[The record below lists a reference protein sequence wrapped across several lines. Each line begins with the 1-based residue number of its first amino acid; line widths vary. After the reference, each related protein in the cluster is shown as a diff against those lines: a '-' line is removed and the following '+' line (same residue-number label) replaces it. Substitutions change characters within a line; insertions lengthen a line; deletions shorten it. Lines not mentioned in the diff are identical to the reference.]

1 MKQAEQQVQ
10 VQQNQLRS
18 SLNSEK
24 FKWNNMEYYG
34 PGADRMMKID
44 LHKKNRAYKA
54 LRRLKLP
61 KKAPVEPEKDT
72 ANPYR
77 MPPRR
82 WFLTFMCMN
91 IPIAGW
97 IYLLCLAFGK
107 KENQLRDFAK
117 AYLVYKLVFL
127 AAALVI
133 LGILV
138 YVGLDLADKLLAYM
152 EML

>member
-1 MKQAEQQVQ
+1 
-10 VQQNQLRS
+10 
-18 SLNSEK
+18 
-24 FKWNNMEYYG
+24 
-34 PGADRMMKID
+34 
-44 LHKKNRAYKA
+44 
-54 LRRLKLP
+54 
-61 KKAPVEPEKDT
+61 
-72 ANPYR
+72 

-97 IYLLCLAFGK
+97 VYLLCLAFGK

-127 AAALVI
+127 AAALII

-138 YVGLDLADKLLAYM
+138 YIGLDLADKLLAYM

>member
-1 MKQAEQQVQ
+1 
-10 VQQNQLRS
+10 
-18 SLNSEK
+18 
-24 FKWNNMEYYG
+24 
-34 PGADRMMKID
+34 MMKID
-44 LHKKNRAYKA
+44 LHKKTGHTGAP
-54 LRRLKLP
+54 RLKLP

-107 KENQLRDFAK
+107 KENQL
-117 AYLVYKLVFL
+117 VFL
-127 AAALVI
+127 AAALII

-138 YVGLDLADKLLAYM
+138 YIGLDLADKLLAYM

>member
-1 MKQAEQQVQ
+1 
-10 VQQNQLRS
+10 
-18 SLNSEK
+18 
-24 FKWNNMEYYG
+24 
-34 PGADRMMKID
+34 MMKID
-44 LHKKNRAYKA
+44 LHKKTGHTGAPR
-54 LRRLKLP
+54 LRLP

-91 IPIAGW
+91 IPIVGW
-97 IYLLCLAFGK
+97 IYLLC
-107 KENQLRDFAK
+107 RDFAK

-127 AAALVI
+127 AAALII

-138 YVGLDLADKLLAYM
+138 YIGLDLADKLLAYM

>member
-1 MKQAEQQVQ
+1 
-10 VQQNQLRS
+10 
-18 SLNSEK
+18 
-24 FKWNNMEYYG
+24 
-34 PGADRMMKID
+34 MMKID
-44 LHKKNRAYKA
+44 LHKKTGHTGAP
-54 LRRLKLP
+54 RLKLP

-91 IPIAGW
+91 IPIVGW

-127 AAALVI
+127 AEA
-133 LGILV
+133 
-138 YVGLDLADKLLAYM
+138 
-152 EML
+152 

>member
-1 MKQAEQQVQ
+1 
-10 VQQNQLRS
+10 
-18 SLNSEK
+18 
-24 FKWNNMEYYG
+24 
-34 PGADRMMKID
+34 MMKID
-44 LHKKNRAYKA
+44 LHKKTGHTGAPR
-54 LRRLKLP
+54 LRLP

-91 IPIAGW
+91 IPIVGW

-117 AYLVYKLVFL
+117 AYLVISWYSWQ
-127 AAALVI
+127 AI
-133 LGILV
+133 ILV
-138 YVGLDLADKLLAYM
+138 LIHRSDPGDPQPRRWMA
-152 EML
+152 

>member
-1 MKQAEQQVQ
+1 
-10 VQQNQLRS
+10 
-18 SLNSEK
+18 
-24 FKWNNMEYYG
+24 
-34 PGADRMMKID
+34 MMKTD
-44 LHKKNRAYKA
+44 SHKKTGQI
-54 LRRLKLP
+54 
-61 KKAPVEPEKDT
+61 DT
-72 ANPYR
+72 NPYR

-117 AYLVYKLVFL
+117 AYLIYKLVFL

>member
-1 MKQAEQQVQ
+1 
-10 VQQNQLRS
+10 
-18 SLNSEK
+18 
-24 FKWNNMEYYG
+24 
-34 PGADRMMKID
+34 MMKTD
-44 LHKKNRAYKA
+44 LHKKAGHTGAPR
-54 LRRLKLP
+54 LRLP

-82 WFLTFMCMN
+82 WVLPFMCMN
-91 IPIAGW
+91 LPIAGW

-127 AAALVI
+127 AAALII

-138 YVGLDLADKLLAYM
+138 YIGLDLADKLLAYM

>member
-1 MKQAEQQVQ
+1 MKT
-10 VQQNQLRS
+10 
-18 SLNSEK
+18 
-24 FKWNNMEYYG
+24 
-34 PGADRMMKID
+34 D
-44 LHKKNRAYKA
+44 LHKIAGPLA
-54 LRRLKLP
+54 APRLKP
-61 KKAPVEPEKDT
+61 GKPACGESKREG
-72 ANPYR
+72 ANPYC
-77 MPPRR
+77 MPPRS
-82 WFLTFMCMN
+82 WFRTFMCTN

-117 AYLVYKLVFL
+117 AYLIYKLVFL

-138 YVGLDLADKLLAYM
+138 YMGLDLADKLLAYM

>member
-1 MKQAEQQVQ
+1 
-10 VQQNQLRS
+10 
-18 SLNSEK
+18 
-24 FKWNNMEYYG
+24 
-34 PGADRMMKID
+34 MMKTD
-44 LHKKNRAYKA
+44 SHKKTGQA
-54 LRRLKLP
+54 
-61 KKAPVEPEKDT
+61 DT
-72 ANPYR
+72 NPYR

-117 AYLVYKLVFL
+117 AYLIYKLVFL

>member
-1 MKQAEQQVQ
+1 MT
-10 VQQNQLRS
+10 N
-18 SLNSEK
+18 
-24 FKWNNMEYYG
+24 
-34 PGADRMMKID
+34 
-44 LHKKNRAYKA
+44 KKNSILKIASRP
-54 LRRLKLP
+54 RRLKDRSGDMEESRDKGLNEGY
-61 KKAPVEPEKDT
+61 A
-72 ANPYR
+72 

-127 AAALVI
+127 AAALII

-138 YVGLDLADKLLAYM
+138 YIGLDLADKLLAYM

>member
-1 MKQAEQQVQ
+1 
-10 VQQNQLRS
+10 
-18 SLNSEK
+18 
-24 FKWNNMEYYG
+24 
-34 PGADRMMKID
+34 MMKTD
-44 LHKKNRAYKA
+44 SHKKTGQA
-54 LRRLKLP
+54 
-61 KKAPVEPEKDT
+61 DT
-72 ANPYR
+72 NPYH

>member
-1 MKQAEQQVQ
+1 MCI
-10 VQQNQLRS
+10 R
-18 SLNSEK
+18 
-24 FKWNNMEYYG
+24 
-34 PGADRMMKID
+34 DR
-44 LHKKNRAYKA
+44 
-54 LRRLKLP
+54 P
-61 KKAPVEPEKDT
+61 KKAPAEPEKDT

-77 MPPRR
+77 MPPRS

-127 AAALVI
+127 AAALII

-138 YVGLDLADKLLAYM
+138 YIGLDLADKLLAYM

>member
-1 MKQAEQQVQ
+1 
-10 VQQNQLRS
+10 
-18 SLNSEK
+18 
-24 FKWNNMEYYG
+24 
-34 PGADRMMKID
+34 MMKID
-44 LHKKNRAYKA
+44 LHKKREHTEAPQ
-54 LRRLKLP
+54 LK
-61 KKAPVEPEKDT
+61 PEKKVPRESGTDNT
-72 ANPYR
+72 NPYR

-97 IYLLCLAFGK
+97 VYLLCLAFGK

-127 AAALVI
+127 AVALII

-138 YVGLDLADKLLAYM
+138 YIGLDLADKLLAYM

>member
-1 MKQAEQQVQ
+1 
-10 VQQNQLRS
+10 
-18 SLNSEK
+18 
-24 FKWNNMEYYG
+24 
-34 PGADRMMKID
+34 MMKTD
-44 LHKKNRAYKA
+44 LHKKAGHTGA
-54 LRRLKLP
+54 PRLKLG
-61 KKAPVEPEKDT
+61 KNVREESGKDN
-72 ANPYR
+72 ANPYC

-127 AAALVI
+127 AAALII

-138 YVGLDLADKLLAYM
+138 YIGLDLADKLLAYM

>member
-1 MKQAEQQVQ
+1 
-10 VQQNQLRS
+10 
-18 SLNSEK
+18 
-24 FKWNNMEYYG
+24 
-34 PGADRMMKID
+34 MMKTD
-44 LHKKNRAYKA
+44 LHKKAGHTGVPR
-54 LRRLKLP
+54 LRLP

-117 AYLVYKLVFL
+117 AYLIYKLVFL
-127 AAALVI
+127 AAALII
-133 LGILV
+133 LGVLV
-138 YVGLDLADKLLAYM
+138 YIGLDLADKLLAYM